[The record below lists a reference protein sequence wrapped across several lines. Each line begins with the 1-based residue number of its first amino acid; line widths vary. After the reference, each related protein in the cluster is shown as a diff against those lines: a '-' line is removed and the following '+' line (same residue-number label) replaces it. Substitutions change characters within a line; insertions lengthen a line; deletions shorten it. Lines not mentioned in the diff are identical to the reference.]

1 MQAQPRYASELLRHE
16 SITNEHIGSLW
27 LTSSRL
33 ARKANQI
40 NAAHDAILRA
50 ASLEEPAAKIEQA
63 RLLWKGGY
71 TRKAIQNLQAAITD
85 GTFQKLNFSLG
96 TTSTTKSTAGSK
108 SPQNILL
115 AKSQLLLSKWM
126 DQGGQEKSQTVLERY
141 KQVSKLNNSW
151 DKGHYFLG
159 AYYNK
164 ILDSE
169 LAAPPNLRTGTFLNG
184 EVVKLVIDNYLRSML
199 FGPKYLY
206 RTVPKVFTLWL
217 DFAQEITEAKQQ
229 QVRKSQRIRDESA
242 DSYLDTKM
250 KTMVK
255 INDQV
260 KKYLILRLPAYIPYT
275 SFAQILSRIDNPHRE
290 TLALLTELIEK
301 IVRQYPRESLW
312 SLWPVSRSGV
322 EEKRKIARD
331 LLRKLLVSLSMFPI
345 ELMLT
350 TG

>member
-1 MQAQPRYASELLRHE
+1 
-16 SITNEHIGSLW
+16 
-27 LTSSRL
+27 L

-40 NAAHDAILRA
+40 NAAHDAVLRA
-50 ASLEEPAAKIEQA
+50 ANLEAPAAKIEQA
-63 RLLWKGGY
+63 RLLWKSGY
-71 TRKAIQNLQAAITD
+71 SRKAIQNLQGAITD
-85 GTFQKLNFSLG
+85 GTFQNLNYSLA
-96 TTSTTKSTAGSK
+96 TALAATSTTTSATASTSKTGAASK

-115 AKSQLLLSKWM
+115 AKSQLLLAKWI
-126 DQGGQEKSQTVLERY
+126 DQGGQETSQTILERY
-141 KQVSKLNNSW
+141 KQVSKLNNAS

-169 LAAPPNLRTGTFLNG
+169 LAAPLNLRTSVFTSG
-184 EVVKLVIDNYLRSML
+184 EVVKLVIDNYLRSMY

-217 DFAQEITEAKQQ
+217 NFAQEITEAKRRQQ
-229 QVRKSQRIRDESA
+229 LRKSQRTRDNSA
-242 DSYLDTKM
+242 DSYLESKI

-260 KKYLILRLPAYIPYT
+260 KKYMLSRLPAYIPYT
-275 SFAQILSRIDNPHRE
+275 SFAQVLSRIDNPHQE
-290 TLALLTELIEK
+290 TSKVLTDLIEK

-322 EEKRKIARD
+322 EEKKKIARD
-331 LLRKLLVSLSMFPI
+331 LLRKLLVRLNLLLNCRMCANRTPI
-345 ELMLT
+345 E
-350 TG
+350 